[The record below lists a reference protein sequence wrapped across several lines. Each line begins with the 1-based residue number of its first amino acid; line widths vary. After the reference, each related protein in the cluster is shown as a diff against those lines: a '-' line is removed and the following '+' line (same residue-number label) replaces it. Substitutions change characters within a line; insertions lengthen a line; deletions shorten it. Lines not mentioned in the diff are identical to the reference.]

1 MGWVASYSKHSSS
14 QSRFRGDFTSLIV
27 PPELGLGN
35 DEGGILNAELAPHLT
50 LNPSPLPL
58 GAERENYFWDVDPG

>member
-27 PPELGLGN
+27 SLEPGLDKPPFDSGEIAFAYKAHRLLPN
-35 DEGGILNAELAPHLT
+35 DE
-50 LNPSPLPL
+50 
-58 GAERENYFWDVDPG
+58 